1 MYSDAAKPDDGPDL
15 SQTESQYGKM
25 VQLSKGTDF
34 SKRQRMHNNSKGDP
48 SPTSENGKEE
58 KSPLTNF
65 LHLAENSS
73 RGSGTRQG
81 ECNYLHQNIQCK
93 GENATPVA
101 ATAAASD
108 LDLRTMW
115 KREQRERKA
124 ELAAMELR
132 LCRELA
138 AGRQDLFL
146 RFESLQAALNQ
157 QQTLLKM
164 MLKIVVTP
172 PAPSVVVEDC
182 NRFSTVLS
190 SDESTPS
197 GKRNS
202 EPVSQHELRVPN
214 PLLGCIE
221 VETCGKEP
229 CSVGENTGC
238 RHPATVS
245 SNVTNA
251 GHTCLYGEHMVM
263 LDSNT
268 GLLKEMP
275 FVDSGTRVKN
285 SGEDFAAVCETESL
299 QVPKSHSQADIVGI
313 PCNRWSSA
321 ETYLGKDSTLNAKD
335 KIKAC
340 GPDFTGQVRYG
351 EFSAKP
357 TDRRKSSF
365 KAPSPVGTEQPVR
378 PEQHYKF
385 ESSVSS
391 SSRVYHRM
399 GTNPAQHCTLPTLS
413 GNKMGE
419 EYTEIPVCQ
428 KQENYDIRAKRD
440 EDALHVYQN
449 HRPAAATRS
458 RPTTTEDSAVAE
470 SSFAPTPRRI
480 FWLSASDENK

>member
-1 MYSDAAKPDDGPDL
+1 MYSDAAKPDL
-15 SQTESQYGKM
+15 SQTESQNGKM

-34 SKRQRMHNNSKGDP
+34 SKRQRMHNSEKGDP
-48 SPTSENGKEE
+48 SPTSENGKDE

-65 LHLAENSS
+65 LHLAEN
-73 RGSGTRQG
+73 
-81 ECNYLHQNIQCK
+81 
-93 GENATPVA
+93 ATPAA
-101 ATAAASD
+101 ATAAAPD

-164 MLKIVVTP
+164 MLKVVVTP
-172 PAPSVVVEDC
+172 TAPSIVVEDC

-214 PLLGCIE
+214 SFLGCIE
-221 VETCGKEP
+221 VETCGEEP

-238 RHPATVS
+238 RHPVS

-251 GHTCLYGEHMVM
+251 GLTGLYGEQMVK

-268 GLLKEMP
+268 GLLKETP
-275 FVDSGTRVKN
+275 FVDSDTRVKN
-285 SGEDFAAVCETESL
+285 SGEDFAAVCETENL
-299 QVPKSHSQADIVGI
+299 PKSQDDIVGI
-313 PCNRWSSA
+313 PWNRWSLA
-321 ETYLGKDSTLNAKD
+321 DTFLGKDSNLNAKD
-335 KIKAC
+335 NIKVC
-340 GPDFTGQVRYG
+340 GPDFTGQVPYG

-365 KAPSPVGTEQPVR
+365 KTTPPVGTEQPVR
-378 PEQHYKF
+378 TEQHFKF
-385 ESSVSS
+385 ESSVLS

-399 GTNPAQHCTLPTLS
+399 GTTSAQQCALPTLS